1 MQRLDKLR
9 PTMDTGTEADVAL
22 DNNGSVQSQSQYSPP
37 NQIPKAVQVPQNLG
51 PSKLKMPGG
60 SEGSELR
67 TADALSP
74 PSSAETKIQKRENQS
89 KLPQLFMSH
98 GTHDP
103 LVLHS
108 WAKSTFSKLR
118 VSCLHCNFTL
128 AIGLTECALARELNE
143 AFKRKGYRESYD
155 MVLHCPF
162 CMLH

>member
-1 MQRLDKLR
+1 MDK
-9 PTMDTGTEADVAL
+9 GTEVNVSL
-22 DNNGSVQSQSQYSPP
+22 DNSGSAQSQYSPP
-37 NQIPKAVQVPQNLG
+37 NQIPKAVQAPQNLG

-60 SEGSELR
+60 SGDTELR
-67 TADALSP
+67 AADPLSP

-118 VSCLHCNFTL
+118 VSCLHSNFTL

-143 AFKRKGYRESYD
+143 AFKGKPTKRD
-155 MVLHCPF
+155 TVLHCPF
-162 CMLH
+162 CGLH